1 MSFVHN
7 IKYLYIC
14 VIKIHEAMKKILKII
29 GIVLSVMLVL
39 LLLAGF
45 IGYSRFSSKANDN
58 YAKLGE
64 KALELK
70 LDGYTFR
77 DLNKNGKLDAYEDSR
92 KSVEDRVN
100 DLVSKMSLEEKA
112 GTMFLNMIGM
122 TPEGDPIDKPF
133 LTSDPFDIMM
143 STKMPTSS
151 EMLINRKMNNFN
163 IMHAYEAS
171 ILATFNNNIQGI
183 GERTRLGIPITIASD
198 PRHGSKH
205 NPGAALSTPAFSQWP
220 NSLGLAATRDT
231 LLVREFGNIARQE
244 YLATGIRL
252 ALHPMAD
259 LATEPRWG
267 RSNGTFGE
275 DAELSA
281 VMTKAYV
288 LGFQG
293 DSLGSES
300 VACMTKH
307 FSGGGPQEK
316 GEDAHFP
323 YGKNQVYPG
332 DNFDY
337 HLIPFE
343 KGAFPAKTAQIM
355 PYYGI
360 PVDQTDENVAF
371 AFNKSIITTMLR
383 EKYGFEG
390 VICTDWSVIN
400 GTSIGDARAWG
411 VEDLSP
417 LERTKKVIDAGCDQ
431 FGGES
436 SPELIIELVKTGQL
450 TEARIDESVKRI
462 MRDKFRLGLFDNPY
476 VDEEEANDI
485 AGKEAFRELGRLAQ
499 AKSVVLLKNDNI
511 LPLKKGT
518 KIYAEGMMDD
528 KVLNTFGK
536 LVSSPMEADVILK
549 RIKTPYDERDDY
561 FLESY
566 FHQGRL
572 YYDDEEKKE
581 ILDLISKKPSIVVVN
596 LDRAAIL
603 TEISKES
610 GALLADF
617 GLSDEVLN
625 QLLFGERNPEGKLPF
640 ELPSSWEAVENQKE
654 DVPYDSK
661 DPLYE
666 FGFGLSYQLEDR
678 SMD

>member
-1 MSFVHN
+1 
-7 IKYLYIC
+7 
-14 VIKIHEAMKKILKII
+14 MKKILKIT
-29 GIVLSVMLVL
+29 GIVLGIVLVL
-39 LLLAGF
+39 IVVAGF
-45 IGYSRFSSKANDN
+45 VGYSRMSGKAKDN
-58 YAKLGE
+58 YAKLEE
-64 KALELK
+64 KAPELNIE
-70 LDGYTFR
+70 GNTFR
-77 DLNKNGKLDAYEDSR
+77 DLNKNGTLDAYEDSR
-92 KSVEDRVN
+92 LSVEERVN
-100 DLVSKMSLEEKA
+100 NLVAQMSLEEKA
-112 GTMFLNMIGM
+112 GSMFITMIGM
-122 TPEGDPIDKPF
+122 TPKGDPIDKPF
-133 LTSDPFDIMM
+133 FSSNPIDIMM
-143 STKMPTSS
+143 ATMMASSS
-151 EMLINRKMNNFN
+151 EMLINRKMNSFN
-163 IMHAYEAS
+163 IMHAHQAN
-171 ILATFNNNIQGI
+171 ILARFNNNVQLI
-183 GERTRLGIPITIASD
+183 GERSRLGIPITIASD
-198 PRHGSKH
+198 PRHGSEH

-220 NSLGLAATRDT
+220 TSLGLAATRDT

-281 VMTKAYV
+281 MMTKAYV

-293 DSLGSES
+293 DALGSES

-332 DNFDY
+332 NNFDY

-360 PVDQTDENVAF
+360 PMDQTDENVAF
-371 AFNKSIITTMLR
+371 AFNKTIITKLLR
-383 EKYGFEG
+383 EQYGFDG
-390 VICTDWSVIN
+390 VICTDWNIIN
-400 GTSIGDARAWG
+400 GTAVGDARAWG

-436 SPELIIELVKTGQL
+436 SPELIVELVKSGEL
-450 TEARIDESVKRI
+450 TETRIDESVKRI
-462 MRDKFRLGLFDNPY
+462 MRDKFRLGLFDDPY
-476 VDEEEANDI
+476 VNEEEANQI
-485 AGKEAFRELGRLAQ
+485 AGKEAFRELGKIAQ
-499 AKSVVLLKNDNI
+499 AKSTVLLKNEL

-518 KIYAEGMMDD
+518 KIYAEGIADD
-528 KVLNTFGK
+528 NIFNSFGE
-536 LVSSPMEADVILK
+536 LVSNPMEADVILK
-549 RIKTPYDERDDY
+549 RIGTPYDERDEY
-561 FLESY
+561 FLESF

-572 YYDDEEKKE
+572 YYSDEEKKE

-603 TEISKES
+603 TEISKMS

-625 QLLFGERNPEGKLPF
+625 QLLFGELVPEGKLPF

-666 FGFGLSYQLEDR
+666 FGHGLVYESEVVT
-678 SMD
+678 MN

>member
-1 MSFVHN
+1 
-7 IKYLYIC
+7 
-14 VIKIHEAMKKILKII
+14 MKKILKISGIVI
-29 GIVLSVMLVL
+29 GIL
-39 LLLAGF
+39 LLLVILAGF
-45 IGYSRFSSKANDN
+45 IGYSRLSSKAEDN
-58 YAKLGE
+58 YAKLGD
-64 KALELK
+64 KAPELN
-70 LDGYTFR
+70 LDAYNFR

-92 KSVEDRVN
+92 LPIEDRVN
-100 DLVSKMSLEEKA
+100 DLVSQMSLEEKA
-112 GTMFLNMIGM
+112 GSMFITMIGM
-122 TPEGDPIDKPF
+122 TPDGDPIDKPF
-133 LTSDPFDIMM
+133 VSSNPLDIMM
-143 STKMPTSS
+143 STRMPTSS
-151 EMLINRKMNNFN
+151 EMLINKKMNSFN
-163 IMHAYEAS
+163 IIHAYDAN
-171 ILATFNNNIQGI
+171 ILARYNNNVQLI
-183 GERTRLGIPITIASD
+183 GEKSRLGIPITIASD
-198 PRHGSKH
+198 PRHGAEN
-205 NPGAALSTPAFSQWP
+205 NPGAALSTPTFSQWP
-220 NSLGLAATRDT
+220 TSLGLAATRDT
-231 LLVREFGNIARQE
+231 TLVREFGNIARQE

-275 DAELSA
+275 DAALSA
-281 VMTKAYV
+281 MMTKAYV

-293 DSLGSES
+293 DSLGSNS
-300 VACMTKH
+300 IACMTKH
-307 FSGGGPQEK
+307 FSGGGPQAD

-323 YGKNQVYPG
+323 YGKDQVYPG

-360 PVDQTDENVAF
+360 PVDQTNENVAF
-371 AFNKSIITTMLR
+371 AFNKTIITTMLR
-383 EKYGFEG
+383 EKYGFDG
-390 VICTDWSVIN
+390 VICTDWNIIN
-400 GTSIGDARAWG
+400 TNKMGDPRAWG

-462 MRDKFRLGLFDNPY
+462 MRDKFRLGLFDDPY
-476 VDEEEANDI
+476 VNEEEANNI
-485 AGKEAFRELGRLAQ
+485 AGKETFRELGRLAQ
-499 AKSVVLLKNDNI
+499 AKSVVLLKNDEL

-518 KIYAEGMMDD
+518 KIFAEGIANA
-528 KVLNTFGK
+528 KVYGAFGE
-536 LVSSPMEADVILK
+536 LVSNPMEADVILK
-549 RIKTPYDERDDY
+549 RIEAPYDERDDY
-561 FLESY
+561 FLERF

-572 YYDDEEKKE
+572 YYNDEEKKA

-603 TEISKES
+603 TEVSKVS
-610 GALLADF
+610 GALMADF
-617 GLSDEVLN
+617 GLSDEVLS
-625 QLLFGERNPEGKLPF
+625 QILFGELKPEGKLPF
-640 ELPSSWEAVENQKE
+640 ELPSAWEAVENQKE

-666 FGFGLSYQLEDR
+666 FGYGLTYQLNETG
-678 SMD
+678 MN

>member
-1 MSFVHN
+1 
-7 IKYLYIC
+7 
-14 VIKIHEAMKKILKII
+14 MKKIFKIS
-29 GIVLSVMLVL
+29 GIVLAVVLFLVIL
-39 LLLAGF
+39 TGF
-45 IGYSRFSSKANDN
+45 IGYGRMSSKAKAN
-58 YAKLGE
+58 YAKLGD
-64 KALELK
+64 KAPELTIE
-70 LDGYTFR
+70 GVEFR
-77 DLNKNGKLDAYEDSR
+77 DLNKNGKLDVYEDSR
-92 KSVEDRVN
+92 LPVEERVN
-100 DLVSKMSLEEKA
+100 DLVAQMSLEEKA
-112 GTMFLNMIGM
+112 GSMFITMIGM
-122 TPEGDPIDKPF
+122 TPEGDLLDKPF
-133 LTSDPFDIMM
+133 FTSNSLDIMM
-143 STKMPTSS
+143 ATMMPSSS
-151 EMLINRKMNNFN
+151 EMLINRKMNSFN
-163 IMHAYEAS
+163 ILHAHQAN
-171 ILATFNNNIQGI
+171 ILARYNNNVQLI

-198 PRHGSKH
+198 PRHGSEH
-205 NPGAALSTPAFSQWP
+205 NPGAALSTPTFSQWP
-220 NSLGLAATRDT
+220 TSLGLAATRDT

-267 RSNGTFGE
+267 RANGTFGE

-281 VMTKAYV
+281 MMTKAYV

-307 FSGGGPQEK
+307 FSGGGPQAN

-323 YGKNQVYPG
+323 YGKDQVYPG
-332 DNFDY
+332 NNFDY

-371 AFNKSIITTMLR
+371 AFNKTIITTMLR
-383 EKYGFEG
+383 EQYGFEG
-390 VICTDWSVIN
+390 VICTDWNIIN
-400 GTSIGDARAWG
+400 GTAVGDARAWG

-436 SPELIIELVKTGQL
+436 SPELIIELVKSGQL

-462 MRDKFRLGLFDNPY
+462 MRDKFRLGLFDDPY
-476 VDEEEANDI
+476 INEGGANQI

-499 AKSVVLLKNDNI
+499 AKSTVLLKNDNI

-518 KIYAEGMMDD
+518 KIYADGVIDSE
-528 KVLNTFGK
+528 LFGT
-536 LVSSPMEADVILK
+536 LGEIVSNPMEADVILK
-549 RIKTPYDERDDY
+549 RIGTPYDERDAY
-561 FLESY
+561 FLESF

-572 YYDDEEKKE
+572 FYSDEEKKE
-581 ILDLISKKPSIVVVN
+581 ILDLISKKPSVVVVN

-603 TEISKES
+603 TDISEAS
-610 GALLADF
+610 DALLADF

-625 QLLFGERNPEGKLPF
+625 QLLFGGLSPEGKLPF
-640 ELPSSWEAVENQKE
+640 ELPSTWEAVENQHE

-661 DPLYE
+661 DPLYK
-666 FGFGLSYQLEDR
+666 FGYGLTYQSGVV
-678 SMD
+678 SMN

>member
-7 IKYLYIC
+7 IFFFYFCLTKTHDVMKRVFKISGIILAVVL
-14 VIKIHEAMKKILKII
+14 VILILT
-29 GIVLSVMLVL
+29 
-39 LLLAGF
+39 GF
-45 IGYSRFSSKANDN
+45 IGYSRMSSKAKGN
-58 YAKLGE
+58 YAKLGN
-64 KALELK
+64 KAPELTIEGTK
-70 LDGYTFR
+70 FR
-77 DLNKNGKLDAYEDSR
+77 DLNKNGELDVYEDYR
-92 KSVEDRVN
+92 LSVEDRVN
-100 DLVSKMSLEEKA
+100 DLVAQMSLEEKA
-112 GTMFLNMIGM
+112 GSMFITMIGM

-133 LTSDPFDIMM
+133 FTSNSIDIMM
-143 STKMPTSS
+143 ATMMPSSS
-151 EMLINRKMNNFN
+151 EMLVNKKMNSFN
-163 IMHAYEAS
+163 ILQSKDAN
-171 ILATFNNNIQGI
+171 ILARYNNNIQRI
-183 GERTRLGIPITIASD
+183 AERSRLGIPVTIASD
-198 PRHGSKH
+198 PRHGAEN
-205 NPGAALSTPAFSQWP
+205 NPGAALSTPTFSQWP
-220 NSLGLAATRDT
+220 TSLGLAAARDT

-281 VMTKAYV
+281 MMTKAYV

-293 DSLGSES
+293 DSLGPHS

-332 DNFDY
+332 NNFDY

-343 KGAFPAKTAQIM
+343 KGAFAANTAQIM

-360 PVDQTDENVAF
+360 PVDQTNENVAF
-371 AFNKSIITTMLR
+371 AFNKTIITKLLR
-383 EKYGFEG
+383 EKYGFDG
-390 VICTDWSVIN
+390 VICTDWNIVN
-400 GTSIGDARAWG
+400 GTAVGDARAWG

-462 MRDKFRLGLFDNPY
+462 MRDKFRLGLFDDPY
-476 VDEEEANDI
+476 VNEDLANKI
-485 AGKEAFRELGRLAQ
+485 AGKESFRKLGRLAQ
-499 AKSVVLLKNDNI
+499 AKSTVLLKNEL

-518 KIYAEGMMDD
+518 KIYAEGVADND
-528 KVLNTFGK
+528 IYGTYGE
-536 LVSSPMEADVILK
+536 LVSNPMDADVILK
-549 RIKTPYDERDDY
+549 RIETPYDERDAY
-561 FLESY
+561 FLESF

-572 YYDDEEKKE
+572 YYSDEEKKE

-603 TEISKES
+603 TDISEES

-625 QLLFGERNPEGKLPF
+625 QLLFGELSPEGKLPF

-666 FGFGLSYQLEDR
+666 FGYGLTYKSEVVT
-678 SMD
+678 MN